1 MPKLRDNYEMSRA
14 GDFIGGKRQLANDMS
29 SMSSL
34 SVNIKRASDWFSGKF
49 CKKQWI
55 SLFLD
60 WLIDSLMKTDKTLL
74 FLKMRSS

>member
-1 MPKLRDNYEMSRA
+1 MPKLRDNYQMSRA
-14 GDFIGGKRQLANDMS
+14 GVFIGGKRQLANDMS